1 MALITIELPNESF
14 DVEIEGDQ
22 PNEAEQAAIESLIR
36 QKTLETKTSKTEET
50 VEEAPKFDTGTGISS
65 GSLRA
70 ALSMAENNE
79 EEELILAK
87 FGIEEGEYLRDNRG
101 RLALTPEGAA
111 KVGQEITQN
120 TLIDEEG
127 FSKYDFAD
135 LASIAPELIGGVT
148 GAIKGA
154 AAGTAIAPG
163 FGTIIGGAIGAGL
176 GSGAGQGVEE
186 IIEGLAGVSKQSAAS
201 IAGDI
206 GTEAAIGFVGDL
218 TFGVAG
224 ALFKTAKGM
233 TYGLKELPPQEA
245 KAAAESIGLKVPVKD
260 PAGEPLKVLDELGKP
275 VKNAD
280 GTDKML
286 LDAQGNPVIGRY
298 EDAGLKP
305 SLAAI
310 GASGIISRKEKIIE
324 KVIGPTQKQQENY
337 QNMLKHINY
346 FKGLT
351 GDAGET
357 SAEEVGEI
365 LAKGVQEEGA
375 ILNTVTQD
383 AQKSVLETLDG
394 IVNTFGK
401 ATTKDVQLNDEI
413 FDILKKSSESFDDLN
428 TTLFANIDDV
438 LEDTIGDA
446 AFINTALLKGLANKL
461 QAKTSS
467 AAIFDANIG
476 AAKSTSKAGVAK
488 ALVDSI
494 NSLGEYTS
502 FSQLYNLRSAIGDA
516 ARVTGTKNGGRFL
529 QKAQQIIDSKLTS
542 KNFKAELA
550 DFTQR
555 TGKPITGD
563 LRTRLDDAA
572 NSLDKSRAFYA
583 KGTDL
588 FETLGDHINVKSLN
602 KLIMAGKDPNEN
614 FAKKLIRDGNPKPL
628 QSALNAIKGMTQ
640 RSADDV
646 SQDALSGVKRAE
658 RLRGRLANSWIRE
671 AMDDATGKVVGEL
684 PDDLAFSGV
693 KFSQAIDNLGAT
705 ADTLFGSQAGAV
717 KALAKQLRMTSN
729 SKMTPEAVKKAI
741 DEGAPKDLVDALREV
756 NIAQRQLTQFE
767 NNSALKALNNES
779 ITPLI
784 ASETLAKPSA
794 KAESVE
800 AVMKFFKDRA
810 DRAVGKDP
818 ALLTKAQE
826 DLAKMQNFYM
836 NNVLK
841 DFGGDA
847 FIDGSSMKAFA
858 KSFNEGGANG
868 KFRSVFGEETGLQLE
883 QFGRAL
889 NTLTKQAQ
897 GGDLVA
903 ANIASAPFS
912 NIGKLLNFSIVGK
925 FLLNKPYANRFMKSY
940 EKAAAGQSQA
950 GRAKLFLSM
959 FTEAMAQFSAQAPGQ
974 LMQEAVNEGT
984 KQLSAV
990 ADNAGL
996 TSELQNLRS
1005 SLEKGVNQNRTNV
1018 RNQTPAGTGMNV
1030 QPASTNT
1037 GIGAIDVTDP
1047 STALALGLSPSM
1059 QAIASRNQT
1068 A

>member
-127 FSKYDFAD
+127 FSRYDFAD

-154 AAGTAIAPG
+154 AAGSFIPG
-163 FGTIIGGAIGAGL
+163 LGTILGGAIGAGL

-717 KALAKQLRMTSN
+717 KSLAKQLRMTSN

-897 GGDLVA
+897 GGDLIA
-903 ANIASAPFS
+903 ANIASAPFQ
-912 NIGKLLNFSIVGK
+912 NIGKLANFSIVGR
-925 FLLNKPYANRFMKSY
+925 FLLNKPYFSRFMNDYKRQ
-940 EKAAAGQSQA
+940 AAGQKDLSK
-950 GRAKLFLSM
+950 AKLFLSM

-974 LMQEAVNEGT
+974 LMQEVVNEGT